1 MENRITK
8 LFASGK
14 KNVLN
19 IFFTAGYPTLE
30 DTVDI
35 LKALQDNGVDM
46 IEIGMPYSDP
56 LAEGP
61 VIQGSSEQA
70 IKNGMSIEKLFSQLE
85 GIRDEINIPILLMG
99 YINPVLQYGMEKFLD
114 RAKEVGV
121 DGVILPDLPF
131 YEYETMYKADF
142 EERNLSN
149 IFLITPQTEDVR
161 LKEIDEASNGFVY
174 IVSTN
179 STTGNSSK
187 ALGDSTAY
195 FERVKNAGLVN
206 PTLIGFNIR
215 DKASFDSACQYAD
228 GAIIGSAFVK
238 SMSIK
243 GDVEGIIDGF
253 IKSIKGN
260 PSL

>member
-19 IFFTAGYPTLE
+19 IFFTAGYPALE
-30 DTVDI
+30 DTRGI

-46 IEIGMPYSDP
+46 VEIGMPYSDP

-61 VIQGSSEQA
+61 VIQGSSEKA
-70 IKNGMSIEKLFSQLE
+70 LENGMSIEELFSQLE
-85 GIRDEINIPILLMG
+85 GVRQEVNIPILLMG
-99 YINPVLQYGMEKFLD
+99 YINPVLQYGLDKFL
-114 RAKEVGV
+114 AKAQEVGV
-121 DGVILPDLPF
+121 DGIILPDLPF
-131 YEYETMYKADF
+131 YEYQTMYRDSF

-149 IFLITPQTEDVR
+149 IFLVTPQTEDSR

-174 IVSTN
+174 VVSTN
-179 STTGNSSK
+179 STTGNSTK
-187 ALGDSTAY
+187 GVDSSVAY
-195 FERVKNAGLVN
+195 FERIKSANLSN

-215 DKASFDSACQYAD
+215 DKESFDSACQYAD

-238 SMSIK
+238 HIGLSSQLTAS
-243 GDVEGIIDGF
+243 VSGF
-253 IKSIKGN
+253 VKNVLG
-260 PSL
+260 